1 MENQTVSTNYIPL
14 QPPYKIIKHGN
25 KIGVQIGIQRVTITG
40 GNPFKIETHD
50 YPVVAAEDR
59 ITALKDNDYRV
70 DGSCDGV
77 VWDNVESKQVS
88 VLCKT
93 GVQLEWQQFIT
104 ILWHDHIRLGDPRQQ
119 INKLYISKK
128 ILNYNR
134 CMMLPLPGSY
144 TIHLRTESLAGN
156 MPSVVRSSEE
166 DVFALNVAWTDNLEE
181 LENRLVSDLTEY
193 LLILSPNRSTN
204 LWHLKY
210 ATEEEQLVPLVEK
223 LNANSQAT
231 SFRHRIMSSFTITA
245 VIPYEEKDTLHSAQP
260 VKEHGEHYYGKDI
273 SIFDPNLDEKK
284 IAQTIMSLNRSKS
297 DNKKIADRNFC
308 LILYNVFSSHP
319 GCLITHDKTKFLDW
333 IKFNCK
339 IHFETP
345 DLKKVKLDSEEEL
358 KIDTYHAEFAN
369 KQSNGKWFLK
379 KQYYKTDVC
388 GNTLQSID
396 GISW

>member
-1 MENQTVSTNYIPL
+1 MDNKTVSTNYVGL
-14 QPPYKIIKHGN
+14 QPPYNIIKHGN
-25 KIGVQIGIQRVTITG
+25 KIGLQIGIQRVTITSF
-40 GNPFKIETHD
+40 NPLKTETHD
-50 YPVVAAEDR
+50 YPVVAAENR

-77 VWDNVESKQVS
+77 VWDNVESKLVS

-104 ILWHDHIRLGDPRQQ
+104 ILWHDHARLGDPRQQ
-119 INKLYISKK
+119 INKLYIYKK
-128 ILNYNR
+128 IINYNR

-156 MPSVVRSSEE
+156 MPSVVHSSEE

-181 LENRLVSDLTEY
+181 LENQLVSDLTEY
-193 LLILSPNRSTN
+193 LLILSPNHSTN

-210 ATEEEQLVPLVEK
+210 ATEEEQLVPLVER

-245 VIPYEEKDTLHSAQP
+245 VIPYEEKDILHSAQP

-273 SIFDPNLDEKK
+273 SIFHPNLDEKK

-297 DNKKIADRNFC
+297 DNKKIAHRNFC
-308 LILYNVFSSHP
+308 LILYHVFSSHP
-319 GCLITHDKTKFLDW
+319 GCLTINNKTKFLDW

-339 IHFETP
+339 IYFETH
-345 DLKKVKLDSEEEL
+345 DLKKVELDNEEEQRVD
-358 KIDTYHAEFAN
+358 IYHAEFAD
-369 KQSNGKWFLK
+369 KQPNGNWYFKR
-379 KQYYKTDVC
+379 QYYKTDVC

-396 GISW
+396 GIS